1 LTGSKVAKRYAKALF
16 SIGQEDRKVEEYAK
30 TLIAFMELYRENP
43 EFAGSISTRIFAMED
58 RKRVLE
64 AVLDR
69 SGLSGP
75 VRNFISLLLD
85 RDRIG
90 EVEGIT
96 KYYGR
101 LMDEASNIAR
111 AEVFVPRPLKTD
123 ALNRLEKSLGQMIS
137 KQVKLEVREDPSLIG
152 GIMVKVGDLVL
163 DGSMKAQLR
172 GLRESL

>member
-1 LTGSKVAKRYAKALF
+1 LIGSKVAKRYAKALF
-16 SIGQEDRKVEEYAK
+16 SIGQEDRKVDEYARD
-30 TLIAFMELYRENP
+30 LIAFTELYLQHH
-43 EFAGSISTRIFAMED
+43 EFAGAISSRIFAQED
-58 RKRVLE
+58 RKRVLK
-64 AVLDR
+64 AVLDK
-69 SGLSGP
+69 SGFAGP

-85 RDRIG
+85 RERIG

-96 KYYGR
+96 KYYER

-123 ALNRLEKSLGQMIS
+123 ALNRLEKSLGKMIS